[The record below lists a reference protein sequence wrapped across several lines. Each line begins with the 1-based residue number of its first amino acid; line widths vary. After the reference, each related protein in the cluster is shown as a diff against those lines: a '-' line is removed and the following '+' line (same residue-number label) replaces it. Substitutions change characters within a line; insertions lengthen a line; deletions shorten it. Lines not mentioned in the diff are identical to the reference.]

1 MLNWLKKLFCKKAE
15 EPPQPQQRRPGPPKL
30 AVIDD
35 DGFIISYVKDMFR
48 SDYEVDTFRRLPV
61 DTSILHDYD
70 VLIVDNQGIGNGH
83 FDDGEDFLCEYNRP
97 EHQLV
102 VHFSGLNPGRR
113 FAEILTSKGM
123 FWKVKGRDP
132 HELVDL
138 VKSKMEKRNAATS

>member
-1 MLNWLKKLFCKKAE
+1 MLNWLKKLFCKKTE
-15 EPPQPQQRRPGPPKL
+15 EPQPQQRRPGPPKL

-35 DGFIISYVKDMFR
+35 DGFIISYVVDMFR
-48 SDYEVDTFRRLPV
+48 SDYEVDTFRRLPA
-61 DTSILHDYD
+61 DTSILHEYD
-70 VLIVDNQGIGNGH
+70 VLIVDNQGIGNGRVS
-83 FDDGEDFLCEYNRP
+83 DGEDFLYEYNRP

-102 VHFSGLNPGRR
+102 VHFSGLCPNRR

-138 VKSKMEKRNAATS
+138 VKSKMEERNAATS